1 MDSLP
6 TLPSYDLTIP
16 YRFSPRNYQLPILQ
30 ALDSGIKRAVAVWH
44 RRAGKEKTLINHVAK
59 ACFQRVGTYFY
70 IFPTYTQAKKVLWDG
85 RDKDGFAFMSHFPAE
100 IIVKKNET
108 ELRVELINGSAVQL
122 VGSDNIDSILGTN
135 PVGCV
140 FSEYALQDPK
150 AWDYMRPILREN
162 GGWAIF
168 DYTPRGKNHGYSLYQ
183 MAKANPEWFAEI
195 LTVDDTHALSP
206 ADIDAERAAGMSE
219 ELIQQEFYCSF
230 EGVLNGSVFG
240 RSLQEAERDGR
251 ICAVPWQTELMV
263 DTWWDIGTG
272 DPTAIWFTQDSGRE
286 VHVIDYYE
294 NSGAGIGIDHYVKV
308 LRDKPYIYGKHTGPH
323 DIESHQFAANGKST
337 REQALGL
344 GLRFEAETM
353 KKDDQ
358 ATITA
363 TRSFFKRCWFDRVK
377 TERGRDALMSYHYKW
392 DENRMK
398 FGEKPFH
405 DWSSNGSDAFQYLS
419 IGHKFTTAKPKPTIE
434 IVGAYQKDAMNQAWM
449 ES

>member
-16 YRFSPRNYQLPILQ
+16 YRYSPRPYQLPILK

-44 RRAGKEKTLINHVAK
+44 RRAGKEKTFVNYTAK
-59 ACFQRVGTYFY
+59 ACFKRIGTYFY

-85 RDKDGFAFMSHFPAE
+85 RDRDGFAFMDHFPRE
-100 IIVKKNET
+100 IVAKSNET
-108 ELRVELINGSAVQL
+108 ELRKELVNGSAVQL

-168 DYTPRGKNHGYSLYQ
+168 DYTPRGKNHGYALYQ
-183 MAKANPEWFAEI
+183 MARANPDWFAEI

-206 ADIDAERAAGMSE
+206 ADINAERLAGMSE

-230 EGVLNGSVFG
+230 EGVLSGSVFG
-240 RSLQEAERDGR
+240 RAMQEAERENR
-251 ICAVPWQTELMV
+251 ICAVPWQPEFSV

-272 DPTAIWFTQDSGRE
+272 DPTAIWFTQNIGRE

-294 NSGAGIGIDHYVKV
+294 NSGAGVGVEFYAKYLQSLPYVWGSHY
-308 LRDKPYIYGKHTGPH
+308 GPH
-323 DIESHQFAANGKST
+323 DLEAHQFAANGKST
-337 REQALGL
+337 REVAAAL
-344 GLRFEAETM
+344 GLRFSVVERIDKQSQINAG
-353 KKDDQ
+353 
-358 ATITA
+358 
-363 TRSFFKRCWFDRVK
+363 RSFLKRCWFDRAK
-377 TERGRDALMSYHYKW
+377 TERGRDALVSYHYKW
-392 DENRMK
+392 NDERK
-398 FGEKPFH
+398 AFSDEPFH
-405 DWSSNGSDAFQYLS
+405 DWSSNGSDAFMQLAV
-419 IGHKFTTAKPKPTIE
+419 GHKFATIKPKQEVI
-434 IVGAYQKDAMNQAWM
+434 IVGAYEKDAMNQAWM